1 MGLEPGE
8 SIPRSEFLPGH
19 RPTSSIQLSAFEF
32 NRINAERNEMNKQIT
47 EKNALI
53 QQLKKAREDEVNE
66 LKKQLEEAKERKEI
80 EKEEFEM
87 IVRQQCVQVYSL

>member
-1 MGLEPGE
+1 
-8 SIPRSEFLPGH
+8 
-19 RPTSSIQLSAFEF
+19 
-32 NRINAERNEMNKQIT
+32 MNKQIA

-87 IVRQQCVQVYSL
+87 IVRQQCVQVYSLQSYLQEYRN

>member
-1 MGLEPGE
+1 
-8 SIPRSEFLPGH
+8 
-19 RPTSSIQLSAFEF
+19 
-32 NRINAERNEMNKQIT
+32 MNKQIA

-87 IVRQQCVQVYSL
+87 MIRQQCVQVYSLQRYLEEIGADGQ

>member
-1 MGLEPGE
+1 
-8 SIPRSEFLPGH
+8 
-19 RPTSSIQLSAFEF
+19 
-32 NRINAERNEMNKQIT
+32 MNKQIA

-66 LKKQLEEAKERKEI
+66 LKKQLEEEKERKEI

>member
-1 MGLEPGE
+1 
-8 SIPRSEFLPGH
+8 
-19 RPTSSIQLSAFEF
+19 
-32 NRINAERNEMNKQIT
+32 MNKQIA

-53 QQLKKAREDEVNE
+53 QQLKKAREEEVNE

>member
-1 MGLEPGE
+1 
-8 SIPRSEFLPGH
+8 
-19 RPTSSIQLSAFEF
+19 
-32 NRINAERNEMNKQIT
+32 MNKQIA

-87 IVRQQCVQVYSL
+87 IIRQQCVQVYSL

>member
-1 MGLEPGE
+1 
-8 SIPRSEFLPGH
+8 
-19 RPTSSIQLSAFEF
+19 
-32 NRINAERNEMNKQIT
+32 MNKQIT

>member
-1 MGLEPGE
+1 
-8 SIPRSEFLPGH
+8 
-19 RPTSSIQLSAFEF
+19 
-32 NRINAERNEMNKQIT
+32 MNKQIA

-66 LKKQLEEAKERKEI
+66 LKKQLEEEKERKEI

-87 IVRQQCVQVYSL
+87 MIRQQCVQVYSL

>member
-1 MGLEPGE
+1 
-8 SIPRSEFLPGH
+8 
-19 RPTSSIQLSAFEF
+19 
-32 NRINAERNEMNKQIT
+32 MNKQIA

-87 IVRQQCVQVYSL
+87 MIRQQCVQVYSL

>member
-1 MGLEPGE
+1 
-8 SIPRSEFLPGH
+8 
-19 RPTSSIQLSAFEF
+19 
-32 NRINAERNEMNKQIT
+32 MNKQIA

>member
-1 MGLEPGE
+1 
-8 SIPRSEFLPGH
+8 
-19 RPTSSIQLSAFEF
+19 
-32 NRINAERNEMNKQIT
+32 MNKQIA

-87 IVRQQCVQVYSL
+87 RVRQQCVQVYSLQSYVQEYRN

>member
-1 MGLEPGE
+1 
-8 SIPRSEFLPGH
+8 
-19 RPTSSIQLSAFEF
+19 
-32 NRINAERNEMNKQIT
+32 MNKQIA

-66 LKKQLEEAKERKEI
+66 LKKQLEEEKERKEI

-87 IVRQQCVQVYSL
+87 MIRQQCVQVYSLQRYLEEIGADGQ

>member
-1 MGLEPGE
+1 
-8 SIPRSEFLPGH
+8 
-19 RPTSSIQLSAFEF
+19 
-32 NRINAERNEMNKQIT
+32 MNKQIA

-66 LKKQLEEAKERKEI
+66 LKKQLEETKERKEI

-87 IVRQQCVQVYSL
+87 IIRQQCAQVYSL

>member
-1 MGLEPGE
+1 
-8 SIPRSEFLPGH
+8 
-19 RPTSSIQLSAFEF
+19 
-32 NRINAERNEMNKQIT
+32 MNKQIA

-87 IVRQQCVQVYSL
+87 IVRQQCVQVYSLQSYVQEYRN

>member
-1 MGLEPGE
+1 
-8 SIPRSEFLPGH
+8 
-19 RPTSSIQLSAFEF
+19 
-32 NRINAERNEMNKQIT
+32 MNKQIA

-87 IVRQQCVQVYSL
+87 IVRQQCVQVYSLQRYLQEIGADGQ

>member
-1 MGLEPGE
+1 
-8 SIPRSEFLPGH
+8 
-19 RPTSSIQLSAFEF
+19 
-32 NRINAERNEMNKQIT
+32 MNKQIA

-87 IVRQQCVQVYSL
+87 IIRQQCVQVYSLQSYLQEYRN

>member
-1 MGLEPGE
+1 
-8 SIPRSEFLPGH
+8 
-19 RPTSSIQLSAFEF
+19 
-32 NRINAERNEMNKQIT
+32 MNKQIA

-87 IVRQQCVQVYSL
+87 IVRQQCVQVYSLQRYLQEYRN